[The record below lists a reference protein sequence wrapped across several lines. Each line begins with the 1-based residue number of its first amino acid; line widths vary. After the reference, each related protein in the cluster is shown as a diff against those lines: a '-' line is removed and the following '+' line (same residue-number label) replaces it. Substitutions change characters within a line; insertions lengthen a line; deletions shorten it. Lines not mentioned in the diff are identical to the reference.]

1 MSTLSAER
9 PTPLLNSRL
18 TGVRQ
23 TPTAGVV
30 VSLAPEKL
38 IFHGAK
44 RALRRK
50 SRRRGVS
57 VPQEHS

>member
-44 RALRRK
+44 RALRRNPVAAASVCRK
-50 SRRRGVS
+50 ST
-57 VPQEHS
+57 